1 MSSTTTTRNIK
12 VKISAEIDAFN
23 KSMKDLSG
31 KIKDAQKEFE
41 GLSKAGEAMTGLGK
55 KLMPV
60 TVAIGGIATVSAK
73 TAMDFEAGM
82 KEVSAISN
90 ATGKDLEKLEKVAID
105 MGKSTKFSSIEASE
119 GLKYFAMAGYSVD
132 DMVSALPATLAL
144 ATAGNTSLAETCDIV
159 SDAMTGMG
167 MSAKETSTFADIMAS
182 TTSSANTN
190 ISLMGET
197 LKYVSPVAGAMGI
210 DMKDL
215 SVAIGLVGGAGIKG
229 SQAGTAL
236 RAGLTNLVKPTKEM
250 SKAMDKYGI
259 ELKKNEDGSINLMDT
274 MVDMR
279 SKLGDLDQATQ
290 TATIAQIFG
299 KESMSA
305 WASIINAS
313 DKDFT
318 KLVENIYMS
327 DGATRKL
334 NESAKLSGTTLE
346 EMQASMSVVNA
357 TFEEGIFDADGL
369 SLALGAM
376 AKAGYT
382 GKEAGDALADGLS
395 ALSMPVK
402 SVQEAMAQYGVE
414 VVKNSDGSLNLK
426 GTIEE
431 LRTELG
437 GLDEDTRKQALS
449 SIVGKENMEEW
460 NAVISMSD
468 KEFANLSNSIGGV
481 TGSAEEMRQKMS
493 EGAKGAITEM
503 SSALQEVAR
512 TIGERLLPFIEK
524 CADWVSKLANKFLD
538 LDPRIQDTIVI
549 FGLLVGAIAPLL
561 IAVGTFVK
569 LFGLMKIGAVALGK
583 PILGLIGTF
592 GGWGLAIVAVIAV
605 IAGLIAYWDE
615 IPEIAKKVAKAI
627 GDAWNSAVEWTKEKW
642 NAMIDFLSE
651 WWNNL
656 MSNIGTWISN
666 VCKSIGDGWNNAV
679 EWTKEKWN
687 NMLDFISEWWNNL
700 VSSIGE
706 WISNVTQP
714 LVDGWN
720 TCVETTKEIW
730 GKATEI
736 VSNVWETLKN
746 LVTVGVMFIAE
757 IIKAGVQIILLPWS
771 FIWENCK
778 EYVIPIFETIA
789 NFISEK
795 LELIKTFI
803 KDKLDQAKE
812 FFKEKFEQAKQK
824 TIEIY
829 TKIADTISEKLEKA
843 KQFVSEKLEAVSN
856 FFTEKWEKI
865 KGKTTEIYTKISD
878 SVKEKLDKAKSYA
891 QEKTENIKNTIS
903 EKWNSAKD
911 KTTEVY
917 SNIASAVSDKLEQAK
932 SHTSSKLSSIKDYFS
947 SRFEQAKSTVVEKMN
962 NIRQNIQD
970 KLNSAKDVANNVIN
984 NIKSKFDVFGTV
996 ANNVKSKF
1004 DSIKTGIT
1012 NAINNARD
1020 AVSNAINKIKS
1031 ILGITLSFPKI
1042 KMPHFTISGKF
1053 SLNPPSVPKFS
1064 VQWYNKG
1071 AIFKRR
1077 TVLPGGIGVG
1087 DKAFGGVGHNPE
1099 VVAPLDKLKDM
1110 LFDNN
1115 TQQNS
1120 NLTLNISEF
1129 NNNRDYDIEKLADE
1143 LAYYLQRKKAFG
1155 GAR

>member
-1 MSSTTTTRNIK
+1 MSTTTRNIK

-23 KSMKDLSG
+23 SGMKNLSS

-60 TVAIGGIATVSAK
+60 TVAIGGIGTVSAK
-73 TAMDFEAGM
+73 TAMDFQAGM
-82 KEVSAISN
+82 NEVSAISG

-132 DMVSALPATLAL
+132 SMVSALPATLAL

-159 SDAMTGMG
+159 SDAMTGMQ
-167 MSAKETSTFADIMAS
+167 MSSKRTGEFADIMAS
-182 TTSSANTN
+182 TTSSANTS

-215 SVAIGLVGGAGIKG
+215 SVAIGLVGNAGVKG

-299 KESMSA
+299 KEAMSA
-305 WASIINAS
+305 WSSVINAS
-313 DKDFT
+313 DKDFN

-327 DGATRKL
+327 DEGTRKL
-334 NESAKLSGTTLE
+334 SESAKLSGTTLE

-481 TGSAEEMRQKMS
+481 TGSAEEMRKKMS

-512 TIGERLLPFIEK
+512 TIGDRLLPFIEK
-524 CADWVSKLANKFLD
+524 CADWVGKMANKFLD
-538 LDPRIQDTIVI
+538 LSPTMQNVI
-549 FGLLVGAIAPLL
+549 IIFAGLLAVIPPLL
-561 IAVGTFVK
+561 VVGGT
-569 LFGLMKIGAVALGK
+569 LMKWFTAIKVVATVFSVSMGAVTATMLLV
-583 PILGLIGTF
+583 PV
-592 GGWGLAIVAVIAV
+592 AIVAVIGAIALLIANWDKV
-605 IAGLIAYWDE
+605 IAWAG
-615 IPEIAKKVAKAI
+615 KVAKAI
-627 GDAWNSAVEWTKEKW
+627 GDAWNNAVEWTKEKFSQ
-642 NAMIDFLSE
+642 MIDFLSE

-666 VCKSIGDGWNNAV
+666 ACKSISDGWNNAV

-700 VSSIGE
+700 VSSIGQ

-803 KDKLDQAKE
+803 SDKLEQAKE
-812 FFKEKFEQAKQK
+812 FFKEKFEKAKQT

-856 FFTEKWEKI
+856 FFTEKWNKAKE
-865 KGKTTEIYTKISD
+865 KTTEIYTNISNSIKD
-878 SVKEKLDKAKSYA
+878 KLEKAKNYA
-891 QEKTENIKNTIS
+891 KEKTESIKNTVE
-903 EKWNSAKD
+903 EKWNNTKN
-911 KTTEVY
+911 KTVEVY
-917 SNIASAVSDKLEQAK
+917 SNIAKAVGDKLEQAK
-932 SHTSSKLSSIKDYFS
+932 GYTSSKVGAIKDYFS
-947 SRFEQAKSTVVEKMN
+947 TKFEQAKSTVVEKMN
-962 NIRQNIQD
+962 NIRQGIQD
-970 KLNSAKDVANNVIN
+970 KLNGAKDIASNAIN

-1004 DSIKTGIT
+1004 DNIKTGIT
-1012 NAINNARD
+1012 NAINGARD

-1071 AIFKRR
+1071 AIFKRK

-1087 DKAFGGVGHNPE
+1087 DASFGGVGNSPE
-1099 VVAPLDKLKDM
+1099 AILPIKKLPELLGLDKKDQ
-1110 LFDNN
+1110 N
-1115 TQQNS
+1115 TG
-1120 NLTLNISEF
+1120 LTLNISEF